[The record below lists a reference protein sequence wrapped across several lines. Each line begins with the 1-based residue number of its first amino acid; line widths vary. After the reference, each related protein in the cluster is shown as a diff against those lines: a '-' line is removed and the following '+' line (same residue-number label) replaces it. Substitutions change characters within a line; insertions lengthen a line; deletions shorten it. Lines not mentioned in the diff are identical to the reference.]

1 MDLENHGLNEL
12 LQGLHTVRDF
22 VRWGASRFNQA
33 ELWYGHGTDNAW
45 DEALTLILHGLHLPD
60 EAGPE
65 LLDARLLDG
74 EKMIL
79 LDLLRRRIEERI
91 PVPYI
96 TGEAWFAGLRFQ
108 VDKRVLIPRSPVAEL
123 IERQFSPWLASNP
136 ERILDLCA
144 GCGCLGIACA
154 YAFPDA
160 EIELS
165 DISRGALDVAEQNVA
180 GHGLRE
186 RVVVMESDLF
196 EKVQGTFDLI
206 VANPPYVDAEDLA
219 ALPEEYRHEP
229 LLALAAGVDGLDI
242 TRRIL
247 QEAERYL
254 TEEGVLIVELGNS
267 WVHLESEYPQVDFN
281 WLEFEHGGHGVFA
294 LTRRQLHSAR
304 QYLTRPGRRLQ

>member
-1 MDLENHGLNEL
+1 MVSTHRYNEYALGAQMDLENQGLDEL

-45 DEALTLILHGLHLPD
+45 DEALTLVLYGLHLPD

-65 LLDARLLDG
+65 LLDARLLDS
-74 EKMIL
+74 EKVIL
-79 LDLLRRRIEERI
+79 LELLRRRIEERI

-108 VDKRVLIPRSPVAEL
+108 VDERVLIPRSPVAEL
-123 IERQFSPWLASNP
+123 IERQFSPWLERNP

-165 DISRGALDVAEQNVA
+165 DISTDALDVAEQNVA

-186 RVVVMESDLF
+186 RVVVVESDVF
-196 EKVQGTFDLI
+196 AKVKGTYDLI

-219 ALPEEYRHEP
+219 ALPEEYHHEP
-229 LLALAAGVDGLDI
+229 MLALAAGVDGLDI
-242 TRRIL
+242 T
-247 QEAERYL
+247 A
-254 TEEGVLIVELGNS
+254 
-267 WVHLESEYPQVDFN
+267 PP
-281 WLEFEHGGHGVFA
+281 
-294 LTRRQLHSAR
+294 SAR
-304 QYLTRPGRRLQ
+304 SGESSDRRRRTDCRARQFLGASGERVSAGRLQLA